1 MATAV
6 IIAGSTG
13 TGKTYSI
20 KGLNPESTII
30 IQVNAEKGFMPWKG
44 SKAMYSTE
52 KKNLFNIDNYSTV
65 IQYLENISEKCPNVH
80 NIVIDDAIYIMRTE
94 FFDRSKEKGYE
105 KYTELATHF
114 RDIIKT
120 IGTLRDD
127 IKVFLMMHI
136 EPVVSDGTIM
146 TYKLSSVGKLLD
158 EKSNPMELVSI
169 ALFTSLKFE
178 DGEPVYQFITNA
190 ILDKGVMIPAKS
202 PAEMFNDKYIPN
214 DLGLVA
220 KAIEE
225 YYN

>member
-1 MATAV
+1 
-6 IIAGSTG
+6 
-13 TGKTYSI
+13 
-20 KGLNPESTII
+20 
-30 IQVNAEKGFMPWKG
+30 
-44 SKAMYSTE
+44 
-52 KKNLFNIDNYSTV
+52 
-65 IQYLENISEKCPNVH
+65 
-80 NIVIDDAIYIMRTE
+80 
-94 FFDRSKEKGYE
+94 
-105 KYTELATHF
+105 
-114 RDIIKT
+114 
-120 IGTLRDD
+120 
-127 IKVFLMMHI
+127 MMHI
-136 EPVVSDGTIM
+136 EPVISDGTIM